1 MWNSDK
7 LVKEFLKFFEEREH
21 KVVDSSSLIPSDKT
35 LLFTSAGMVQFKPLW
50 AGEMPIEY
58 KRAATVQKC
67 LRLSDL
73 TEVGKTFWHDTF
85 FEMLGNFSFGDYFK
99 EETVSWGWEF
109 LTEVLGIPKEKLF
122 VSVYTEDDEAYNIWK
137 DKIKVPEEKIIRL
150 EDNFWG
156 PAGGRGPCGP
166 DSEIFYDMG
175 EKFGDCEFD
184 GECDRYIELWN
195 HVFPQYNH
203 TDDGRGPLKNKGV
216 DTGMGLERL
225 AMVMQNKPSIFETD
239 LFFPIIQETE
249 HLTKL
254 KYKGNERVFN
264 IISDHARALVFA
276 ISEGVYPGNTGRGY
290 VLRRLV
296 RRALTSAR
304 KAGVEEP
311 VLNKLVPVVISI
323 MGKRYPY
330 LKEKIEQLTLIIK
343 SEEENFMDTLTAGI
357 SILNEIVEECKS
369 KGNKTIDGEKAFKL
383 YDTYGFPVTLTEE
396 IAKEEGLSVDQEGF
410 KKEMEKQKNRAR
422 KKHEFETD
430 DKIEWNIVKKAESEF
445 VGYDKEET
453 ASEILAYRK
462 VNGKFEIVL
471 NETPFYAERGG
482 QIGDTGIIEGKG
494 WKLKVTNTLPS
505 KLGNI
510 HVGKLEGKFKES
522 PVKAKINVERRNA
535 IRKNHTSTHI
545 LHKVLKEVLGN
556 WVKQEGS
563 FVAPDHFR
571 FDFTHP
577 KPLTDDEIELIE
589 EKVNKAIVKGMEVK
603 TEVLPYEK
611 AIEKGA
617 VALFTEE
624 YGDTVRV
631 VSVDDFSRE
640 LCGGTH
646 LTNTIEAGLFKI
658 TSETGIASGVR
669 RIEGITGFSIYKWMR
684 ETENLM
690 QEMEFLFETDRKSL
704 PKRIEKTMALLKEQK
719 KKIEKMEAKTA
730 ETQFKKLLKKTSKI
744 GKYSYLAE
752 QINMGREPLRKIIE
766 KLSKDMPEGT
776 GLLVS
781 KIDSSVFAVLFVG
794 EKLQD
799 KLDANDLI
807 RKVCKIVNGG
817 GGGNKGRAEGGGT
830 KVEKIP
836 EMIKS
841 FPEILEEKLK

>member
-1 MWNSDK
+1 MWSSDK
-7 LVKEFLKFFEEREH
+7 LVKEFLTFFKEREH

-50 AGEMPIEY
+50 AGELPIEF
-58 KRAATVQKC
+58 KRATTVQKC

-99 EETVSWGWEF
+99 EETIAWGWEF
-109 LTEVLGIPKEKLF
+109 LTEVLKIPEEKLF
-122 VSVYTEDDEAYNIWK
+122 ISVYIKDDEAYNIWK
-137 DKIKVPEEKIIRL
+137 DKIKIPEDRIIRL

-156 PAGGRGPCGP
+156 PAGGKGPCGP

-175 EKFGDCEFD
+175 GRFGDCEFD

-203 TDDGRGPLKNKGV
+203 TDEGRLPLKNKGV

-225 AMVMQNKPSIFETD
+225 AMVLQNKPSIFETD
-239 LFFPIIQETE
+239 LFFPIIQEAE
-249 HLTKL
+249 KLSGL
-254 KYKGNERVFN
+254 KYKDNERVFN

-304 KAGVEEP
+304 KIGIEEP
-311 VLNKLVPVVISI
+311 ILNKLVPVVISI
-323 MGKRYPY
+323 MKARYPY
-330 LKEKIEQLTLIIK
+330 LKEKIEQLSLIIE
-343 SEEENFMDTLTAGI
+343 SEEDNFMDTLTSGI
-357 SILNEIVEECKS
+357 SILNEIMEECKS

-383 YDTYGFPVTLTEE
+383 YDTYGFPVTLTKE
-396 IAKEEGLSVDQEGF
+396 IAEEEGLSVDEEGF
-410 KKEMEKQKNRAR
+410 EVEMEKQKNRAR
-422 KKHEFETD
+422 DKHEFGTD
-430 DKIEWNIVKKAESEF
+430 DKIEWDVVKKEESKF
-445 VGYDKEET
+445 VGYDLDEVT
-453 ASEILAYRK
+453 AEILAYRK
-462 VNGKFEIVL
+462 VNGKFEIIL
-471 NETPFYAERGG
+471 SETPFYAEQGG
-482 QIGDTGIIEGKG
+482 QIGDTGIIEGDG
-494 WKLKVTNTLPS
+494 WKLKVTDTILS
-505 KLGNI
+505 KLGNVHI
-510 HVGKLEGKFKES
+510 GKLEGDFKVS
-522 PVKAKINVERRNA
+522 PVSAKIDSQRRNA
-535 IRKNHTSTHI
+535 IRKNHTATHL
-545 LHKVLKEVLGN
+545 LHKVLREVLGD

-563 FVAPDHFR
+563 LVAPDHFR

-577 KPLTDDEIELIE
+577 KPLTEEEIELIE
-589 EKVNKAIVKGMEVK
+589 EKVNKAVVKAMEVK
-603 TEVLPYEK
+603 TEVLSYQE
-611 AIEKGA
+611 AIDKGA

-624 YGDTVRV
+624 YGDTVRM
-631 VSVDDFSRE
+631 VSVNNFSKE

-646 LTNTIEAGLFKI
+646 LKNTIEAGLFKI

-669 RIEGITGFSIYKWMR
+669 RIEGITGFSIYNWMR
-684 ETENLM
+684 ETENLV
-690 QEMEFLFETDRKSL
+690 QEMEFLLETERKSL
-704 PKRIEKTMALLKEQK
+704 PKRIEKTMSLLKEQK
-719 KKIEKMEAKTA
+719 KKIEKMESKTA
-730 ETQFKKLLKKTSKI
+730 ELQFKKLLDKKSKI
-744 GKYSYLAE
+744 GKYSYIAE
-752 QINMGREPLRKIIE
+752 RIDMGREPLRKIIE
-766 KLSKDMPEGT
+766 KLSASMPEGV